1 MIDATLDRER
11 SLLIVRPETALEK
24 EDFADLASLAD
35 PWIAETG
42 GLTGLVIDAP
52 AFPGWDSLAALAAHF
67 RFVRDHQRH
76 IRHVALVTDSAVGNV
91 AEKLAAQFVAA
102 EIRRFPA
109 GDLAAATAWA
119 SSDD

>member
-11 SLLIVRPETALEK
+11 SLLVVRPETALEK

-42 GLTGLVIDAP
+42 GLRGLVIEAP
-52 AFPGWDSLAALAAHF
+52 AFPGWDSLAAMAAHF

-76 IRHVALVTDSAVGNV
+76 IRHVALVTDSPVGKA
-91 AEKLAAQFVAA
+91 AEKLAAHFVAA

-109 GDLAAATAWA
+109 GEFAAATAWA
-119 SSDD
+119 SGAG